1 MGFGTGESVCSA
13 DRSGFTGARLSPPLH
28 PRIAA
33 ATIHISSAKA
43 AGLRSAVK
51 TAGPG
56 VRTPLFREQCCNAD
70 FAFLS
75 SVSLFDLDLYV
86 FFLLIIFVPNS
97 CCLFPPHSTHF
108 RNARFRINQ
117 LQPSCQGS
125 SCQRGAALSVAP
137 HAKSSC
143 GIRHYPPDFCCA
155 KAVKGANAV
164 RHSEILRIIRVFVC
178 NRLQLRLGS
187 QKQPLGRVSVGRSFL
202 R

>member
-13 DRSGFTGARLSPPLH
+13 DRSGFTGTRLSPPLH

-155 KAVKGANAV
+155 KAVTGANAV
-164 RHSEILRIIRVFVC
+164 RHSILRIIRVFVC